1 MATHVVVTMGVAEVN
16 ADVDDAAE
24 VEVEG
29 GGLVMASLEDVTRTV
44 EKDVAVVQVKLSV
57 MMVAVVESVS
67 VDSVGVAVWV

>member
-1 MATHVVVTMGVAEVN
+1 MGVAEVN

-57 MMVAVVESVS
+57 MMVAVVDSVS
-67 VDSVGVAVWV
+67 VDSVGVAV